1 MGWKNEDRAKLVRS
15 LRQAAVE
22 CGVEAVPDNASREK
36 VREMVRKVLK
46 TKKQK
51 LASARSR
58 AQSDF
63 DKYEAT
69 FTDKSAAS

>member
-51 LASARSR
+51 LC
-58 AQSDF
+58 
-63 DKYEAT
+63 T
-69 FTDKSAAS
+69 